1 MKELNIRK
9 DLNKNYQY
17 FCVQRNH
24 WQCMCDL
31 SNNDYDIHYFE
42 GREIIDDDI
51 ITYLRNC
58 DMNKIHFLN
67 FINSLKSRI
76 QEEYDNFIK
85 ENGFTSEY
93 HQGCLDEINLAI
105 KIIKQDYTD

>member
-9 DLNKNYQY
+9 DLNMNYQY
-17 FCVQRNH
+17 FCVQKNH

-42 GREIIDDDI
+42 AREIIDDDI

-58 DMNKIHFLN
+58 DMNPIHLLN
-67 FINSLKSRI
+67 FINSLKSSI

-85 ENGFTSEY
+85 EYGVISEY

-105 KIIKQDYTD
+105 KIIKQDYTI

>member
-1 MKELNIRK
+1 MKEPNIRK
-9 DLNKNYQY
+9 DFNMTYQY
-17 FCVQRNH
+17 FCVQKNH

-42 GREIIDDDI
+42 GREMIDDDI

-58 DMNKIHFLN
+58 DMNQIHLLN
-67 FINSLKSRI
+67 FINSLKSSI

-85 ENGFTSEY
+85 ENEFISEY
-93 HQGCLDEINLAI
+93 HRGCLDEINLAI
-105 KIIKQDYTD
+105 KIIKQDYTT